1 MTSLAD
7 IRQGLAANLQA
18 LPGVEVYEREGGM
31 VNVPCAVVLTPT
43 IDYHQS
49 FSSAGLVRYEFRVM
63 VLVQSSDSD
72 QSGVDLD
79 TYADPTSPTSV
90 RAAVESDRT
99 LGGIADDLICTAFR
113 PLSSEEVA
121 GIGYWGGDFAVTVYT
136 RP

>member
-18 LPGVEVYEREGGM
+18 LPGVEVYQRENGLA
-31 VNVPCAVVLTPT
+31 NVPCAVIVTPS

-49 FSSAGLVRYEFRVM
+49 FSSAGLVRYEFRIM
-63 VLVQSSDSD
+63 LLVQSADSE
-72 QSGVDLD
+72 QSGIDLD
-79 TYADPTSPTSV
+79 TYADPGSPTSV

-99 LGGIADDLICTAFR
+99 LGGIADDLICTSFR
-113 PLSSEEVA
+113 PLNSEEVS
-121 GIGYWGGDFAVTVYT
+121 GIGYWGGEFTVTVYA

>member
-1 MTSLAD
+1 MTTLAD
-7 IRQGLAANLQA
+7 IREGLAANLRN

-49 FSSAGLVRYEFRVM
+49 FSNAGLVRYEFRIM
-63 VLVQSSDSD
+63 VLVQSADSD
-72 QSGVDLD
+72 QSGIDLD
-79 TYADPTSPTSV
+79 TYADPASPTSA
-90 RAAVESDRT
+90 RAAIESDRT

-121 GIGYWGGDFAVTVYT
+121 GIGYWGGEFTTTVYA

>member
-31 VNVPCAVVLTPT
+31 INVPCAVIVTPT
-43 IDYHQS
+43 IDYHQT
-49 FSSAGLVRYEFRVM
+49 FSAAGLVRYDFRLM

-72 QSGVDLD
+72 QGGIDLD
-79 TYADPTSPTSV
+79 TYADPASRTSV

-121 GIGYWGGDFAVTVYT
+121 GIGYWGGEFTVTVYA

>member
-1 MTSLAD
+1 MTTLAN
-7 IRQGLAANLQA
+7 IRDGLAANLQT

-49 FSSAGLVRYEFRVM
+49 FSAAGLVRYEFRIM
-63 VLVQSSDSD
+63 VLVQSADSD
-72 QSGVDLD
+72 QSGIDLD
-79 TYADPTSPTSV
+79 TYADPASPTSV
-90 RAAVESDRT
+90 RVALESDRT

-121 GIGYWGGDFAVTVYT
+121 GIGYWGGEFSATVYA

>member
-1 MTSLAD
+1 MTTLAD
-7 IRQGLAANLQA
+7 IREGLADNLRT
-18 LPGVEVYEREGGM
+18 LPDVEVYSREGGM

-49 FSSAGLVRYEFRVM
+49 YSSSGLVRYEFRIM
-63 VLVQSSDSD
+63 VLVQSADSD
-72 QSGVDLD
+72 QSGADLD
-79 TYADPTSPTSV
+79 TYADPASPTSA
-90 RAAVESDRT
+90 RAAIESDRT

-121 GIGYWGGDFAVTVYT
+121 GIGYWGGDFAVTVYA

>member
-18 LPGVEVYEREGGM
+18 LPGVEVYEREGALA
-31 VNVPCAVVLTPT
+31 NVPCAVIVTPS

-49 FSSAGLVRYEFRVM
+49 FSSAGLVRYEFRIM
-63 VLVQSSDSD
+63 VLVQSADSE
-72 QSGVDLD
+72 QSGIDLD
-79 TYADPTSPTSV
+79 TYADPGSPTSV

-99 LGGIADDLICTAFR
+99 LGGIADDLICTSFR
-113 PLSSEEVA
+113 PLSSEEVS
-121 GIGYWGGDFAVTVYT
+121 GIGYWGGEFTVTVYA